1 MLRNDKHIIVVRHLK
16 KKKKKRFKEKNR
28 LVQKTSV
35 RLSVALP
42 EVILK
47 AFIVPNFETLHIL
60 LEYQSQRHRIPR
72 SNRLH
77 FEKPQKM
84 ASLPG
89 KAFSTHRTNVGLVDS
104 SVVRANMVGH
114 PVLPFKALLADRALK
129 RLLV

>member
-77 FEKPQKM
+77 FEKPPKNGILTWK
-84 ASLPG
+84 SLFHTQN
-89 KAFSTHRTNVGLVDS
+89 KRRACGLLRRESEHGRS
-104 SVVRANMVGH
+104 SG
-114 PVLPFKALLADRALK
+114 PSF
-129 RLLV
+129 